1 MADGGFRC
9 TGCRVSPSGANAF
22 RNAPEVQAA
31 VLARAE
37 RIASA
42 ARHASGEAY
51 YADVQTGPQRCRAM
65 VHPGSAEARR
75 DCSRNN
81 TILRSVDAGRG

>member
-1 MADGGFRC
+1 MKHLSLAARYRPQTFAQVAGQDM
-9 TGCRVSPSGANAF
+9 VK
-22 RNAPEVQAA
+22 A
-31 VLARAE
+31 VLSRAE

-51 YADVQTGPQRCRAM
+51 YADVQAGPQRCRAM

-75 DCSRNN
+75 DCARNN
-81 TILRSVDAGRG
+81 TILRSIDAGRG